1 MNQKMVSIL
10 FLVLLALGGAFYFA
24 QSGEGG
30 KNKRETFFIFQDV
43 KSENISQLKL
53 DQGDTSIV
61 LELREGAWTIPDRA
75 YYPASVSKVKS
86 LLYKALGLEVS
97 QLVTEQES
105 NFEKLGVTDE
115 AVKKGQGKVTFRD
128 KEGKDLSSIL
138 FGEHR
143 KKEHDSGLSMPTGQ
157 YVRRADQKR
166 VYMISEPVTIVT
178 TVSNWLETNLMN
190 VLPSKIYSI
199 TQGTNSGEMEA
210 VDFELTRDPK
220 SKTEVTP
227 EFLVKTAIPEGK
239 AVDSG
244 TIGQVRSGLENL
256 RIEDVI
262 SVDSEEA
269 KGLAFDG
276 KTIFQL
282 TNGQVITVATAKK
295 DNTVYGK
302 VQVAFDEQ
310 LASVLKAEAEKV
322 AQEAAKAEKEKKA
335 AEEAA
340 KSQETPGNTTNATA
354 ETGTTAEQS
363 VAENTAP
370 PQIDLKLSST
380 DESVKENSKH
390 EKWVYKLPEYLGKKF
405 RYKLD
410 DLIQKPSETAPEE
423 EAQASSGKPK
433 KGKNK
438 KKKD

>member
-1 MNQKMVSIL
+1 MNQKMVSVL
-10 FLVLLALGGAFYFA
+10 FFVLLALGGAFYFA

-30 KNKRETFFIFQDV
+30 RNKRETFFIFEDV
-43 KSENISQLKL
+43 KAENISQLKL

-61 LELREGAWTIPDRA
+61 LELKEGTWTVPDRA

-128 KEGKDLSSIL
+128 KEGKDISGIL
-138 FGEHR
+138 FGDHR
-143 KKEHDSGLSMPTGQ
+143 KKTHESGLSMPTGQ
-157 YVRRADQKR
+157 YVRRSDQKR
-166 VYMISEPVTIVT
+166 VYMIAEPVTVVT

-190 VLPSKIYSI
+190 ILPSRIYSI
-199 TQGTNSGEMEA
+199 AQGAQSGEMESIN
-210 VDFELTRDPK
+210 FELTRDPK
-220 SKTEVTP
+220 SKNETTP
-227 EFLVKTAIPEGK
+227 EFLLKTAVPEGK
-239 AVDSG
+239 AIDAG
-244 TIGQVRSGLENL
+244 TIGQVRSALENL
-256 RIEDVI
+256 RIDDV
-262 SVDSEEA
+262 SSLDSEEA
-269 KGLAFDG
+269 KGLIFDE

-302 VQVAFDEQ
+302 IQVAFDEQ
-310 LASVLKAEAEKV
+310 LASTLKTDAEKV
-322 AQEAAKAEKEKKA
+322 AQERAEKEKAEKEKKA

-340 KSQETPGNTTNATA
+340 KSQETSEGASKEQENVAKEEA
-354 ETGTTAEQS
+354 EI
-363 VAENTAP
+363 VAP
-370 PQIDLKLSST
+370 VVDLKLSSA
-380 DESVKENSKH
+380 DESLKESGKH
-390 EKWVYKLPEYLGKKF
+390 EKWVYKFPEYLGKKF

-410 DLIQKPSETAPEE
+410 DLIQKPA
-423 EAQASSGKPK
+423 EATQDEDAGAFSDKQAK
-433 KGKNK
+433 KKK